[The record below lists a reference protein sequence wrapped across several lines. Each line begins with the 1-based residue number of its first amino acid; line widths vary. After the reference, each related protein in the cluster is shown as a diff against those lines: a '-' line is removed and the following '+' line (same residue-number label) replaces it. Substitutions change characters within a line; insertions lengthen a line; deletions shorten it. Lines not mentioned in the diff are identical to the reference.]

1 MKYIIY
7 ERDVCIIEE
16 VMKKYIKGIDYF
28 ILRPLNDKTLKIS
41 VPVTSKMLRNVI
53 SFDEANELINN
64 MKNIDVLKD
73 EKQMENEYKRL
84 LDTRDLNDLVK
95 IIKTNYLRNKER
107 IDNKK
112 KISEKD
118 DNYFNKAEDYLYTEL
133 SVALNMKKSEV
144 KKYIIEKLK

>member
-16 VMKKYIKGIDYF
+16 VRKKYIKEIDYF
-28 ILRPLNDKTLKIS
+28 VLRPLNDKTLKIS

-95 IIKTNYLRNKER
+95 IIKTTYLRNKER

>member
-16 VMKKYIKGIDYF
+16 VRKKYIKEIDYF
-28 ILRPLNDKTLKIS
+28 VLRPLNDKTLKIS

-84 LDTRDLNDLVK
+84 LDTRDLNDLEK
-95 IIKTNYLRNKER
+95 IIKTTYLRNKER

>member
-1 MKYIIY
+1 
-7 ERDVCIIEE
+7 
-16 VMKKYIKGIDYF
+16 
-28 ILRPLNDKTLKIS
+28 
-41 VPVTSKMLRNVI
+41 
-53 SFDEANELINN
+53 
-64 MKNIDVLKD
+64 
-73 EKQMENEYKRL
+73 MENEYKRL

-95 IIKTNYLRNKER
+95 IIKTTYLRNKER

>member
-7 ERDVCIIEE
+7 ERDVCIIEK

-95 IIKTNYLRNKER
+95 IIKTTYLRNKER

-112 KISEKD
+112 KIGEKD

>member
-7 ERDVCIIEE
+7 ERDVCIIEK

-95 IIKTNYLRNKER
+95 IVKTTYLRNKER

-133 SVALNMKKSEV
+133 SVTLNMKKSEV

>member
-7 ERDVCIIEE
+7 ERDVCIIEK
-16 VMKKYIKGIDYF
+16 VRKKYIKGIDYF

-84 LDTRDLNDLVK
+84 LDTRALNDLVK
-95 IIKTNYLRNKER
+95 IIKTTYLRNKER
-107 IDNKK
+107 IDNKR

-144 KKYIIEKLK
+144 KNI

>member
-1 MKYIIY
+1 MKYIIN

-95 IIKTNYLRNKER
+95 IIKTTYLRNKER

>member
-16 VMKKYIKGIDYF
+16 VRKKYIKGIDYF
-28 ILRPLNDKTLKIS
+28 ILRSLNDKTLKIS

-95 IIKTNYLRNKER
+95 IIKTTYLRNKER

-133 SVALNMKKSEV
+133 SVALNMKKSEL

>member
-7 ERDVCIIEE
+7 ERDVCIIEK

-84 LDTRDLNDLVK
+84 LDTRELNDLVK
-95 IIKTNYLRNKER
+95 IIKTTYLRNKER

>member
-7 ERDVCIIEE
+7 ERDVCIIEK

-84 LDTRDLNDLVK
+84 LDTSDLNDLVK
-95 IIKTNYLRNKER
+95 IIKTTYLRNKER

-133 SVALNMKKSEV
+133 YVALNMKKSEV

>member
-7 ERDVCIIEE
+7 ERDVCIIEK

-95 IIKTNYLRNKER
+95 IIKTTYLRNKER

-144 KKYIIEKLK
+144 KKYTLNSK

>member
-95 IIKTNYLRNKER
+95 IIKTTYLRNKER

-133 SVALNMKKSEV
+133 SVALNMKKSEL

>member
-28 ILRPLNDKTLKIS
+28 ILRLLNDKTLKIS

-84 LDTRDLNDLVK
+84 LDTRELNDLVK
-95 IIKTNYLRNKER
+95 IIKTTYLRNKER

>member
-16 VMKKYIKGIDYF
+16 VRKKYIKGIDYF

-84 LDTRDLNDLVK
+84 LDTRALNDLVK
-95 IIKTNYLRNKER
+95 IIKTTYLRNKER
-107 IDNKK
+107 IDNKR

-144 KKYIIEKLK
+144 KNI

>member
-1 MKYIIY
+1 
-7 ERDVCIIEE
+7 
-16 VMKKYIKGIDYF
+16 MKKYIKGIDYF

-95 IIKTNYLRNKER
+95 IIKTTYLRNKER

>member
-16 VMKKYIKGIDYF
+16 VRKKYIKGIDYF

-41 VPVTSKMLRNVI
+41 VHVTSKMLRNVI
-53 SFDEANELINN
+53 SFDETNELINN

-84 LDTRDLNDLVK
+84 LDTRALNDLVK
-95 IIKTNYLRNKER
+95 IIKTTYLRNKER

>member
-16 VMKKYIKGIDYF
+16 VRKKYIKGIDYF

-95 IIKTNYLRNKER
+95 IIKTTYLRNKER

>member
-64 MKNIDVLKD
+64 MKNIYVLKD

-95 IIKTNYLRNKER
+95 IIKTTYLRNKER

>member
-95 IIKTNYLRNKER
+95 IIKTTYLRNKER

-144 KKYIIEKLK
+144 KKYIIKKLK

>member
-95 IIKTNYLRNKER
+95 IIKTTYLRNKER

>member
-28 ILRPLNDKTLKIS
+28 ILRTLNDKTLKIS

-95 IIKTNYLRNKER
+95 IIKTTYLRNKER